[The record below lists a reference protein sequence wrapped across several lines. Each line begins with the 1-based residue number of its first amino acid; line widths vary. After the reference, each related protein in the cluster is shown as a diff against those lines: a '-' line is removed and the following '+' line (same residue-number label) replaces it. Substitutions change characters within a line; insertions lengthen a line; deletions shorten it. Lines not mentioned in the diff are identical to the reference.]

1 MNRGIGARLRREG
14 RGGDLNGV
22 NQGGAGSWGRG
33 EGLRREGEGRV
44 GSGKEG
50 GRSVGD
56 VERTRGILVFV
67 DSVLVLFVLLLY
79 FTITIIKERGARCW

>member
-1 MNRGIGARLRREG
+1 M
-14 RGGDLNGV
+14 
-22 NQGGAGSWGRG
+22 
-33 EGLRREGEGRV
+33 